1 MDNQEKNKILMQ
13 KIRLL
18 PDYVCDGLFMGAGVE
33 ANIEITRD
41 FNLSDQQSSEMMDV
55 VMQIVF
61 KEIKIEDLAI
71 ELEKRLLIGED
82 FAKEIALA
90 LLTRK
95 LYLAKNFF
103 PGIEDEI
110 IRLGGEV
117 PDGAVAVNFVEQ
129 INRREEEIEA
139 MQRQEEEEREQ
150 EIAVA
155 TVYGKI
161 TELLVKFPDLGE
173 QLIGSQQSIEVSGL
187 PVPMKPMVKYW
198 IHDYKEKTGHGNH
211 SNLERVQYVCHDK
224 NTRSMNS
231 EERRQLMMILK
242 SADNEIDLPYSPR
255 LKKIDFSLIPEE

>member
-1 MDNQEKNKILMQ
+1 MNVQDDNELLMQ

-18 PDYVCDGLFMGAGVE
+18 PDYVCDRLFMGAGVE
-33 ANIEITRD
+33 ANISIAKD
-41 FNLSDQQSSEMMDV
+41 FNLSDQQSSEMMDL

-71 ELEKRLLIGED
+71 ELEKRLLISED
-82 FAKEIALA
+82 VAKEIALA

-95 LYLAKNFF
+95 LYLAKDFF
-103 PGIEDEI
+103 PGIGDEI
-110 IRLGGEV
+110 IKLGGEV
-117 PDGAVAVNFVEQ
+117 PGGIVAVNFVEQ

-150 EIAVA
+150 EMAVA

-161 TELLVKFPDLGE
+161 AELLVKFPDLGE
-173 QLIGSQQSIEVSGL
+173 QLIGSQNSIEVSGL
-187 PVPMKPMVKYW
+187 PIPMKPMIRYW
-198 IHDYKEKTGHGNH
+198 VHDYKEKTGHGNH

-231 EERRQLMMILK
+231 EERRQLMLILK
-242 SADNEIDLPYSPR
+242 SADSEIDLPYSPK
-255 LKKIDFSLIPEE
+255 LKKIDFSLLPEE